1 MLYTLYARKLPAI
14 AMSGLITDL
23 YEAQMTFRIYFMNIK
38 KVFNDSND
46 WRINNRK
53 IPVYKNIDI
62 A

>member
-1 MLYTLYARKLPAI
+1 
-14 AMSGLITDL
+14 
-23 YEAQMTFRIYFMNIK
+23 MTFRIYFMNIK
-38 KVFNDSND
+38 KVFNDLND